1 MFLWRAF
8 RLLILGVLAF
18 HLFLFVSHRFA
29 HHPAREYAA
38 AQSSDRGDSPLYFSP
53 DTNLEEVDI
62 GMIDHA
68 QHSIDVAMFAFT
80 DRRIAAALR
89 HAAERGVKVRIYRDR
104 GQYEEEEQRGGSVQA
119 ILVGEP
125 NISIKVKNSKE
136 LMHEKVALYDGY
148 LLRDGSGNWSVSAAR
163 YQDNEI
169 SVTDNAAMAQ
179 AFASDFVRMWSRP
192 DNTVIQ

>member
-8 RLLILGVLAF
+8 RLLILGLLAF
-18 HLFLFVSHRFA
+18 HLFLFVSHRLA
-29 HHPAREYAA
+29 HHPASEYAA
-38 AQSSDRGDSPLYFSP
+38 AQSADRSDSPLYFSP

-80 DRRIAAALR
+80 DRRITAALR
-89 HAAERGVKVRIYRDR
+89 RAAERGVKVRIYRDR
-104 GQYEEEEQRGGSVQA
+104 GQYEEEEQRGGSVRA
-119 ILVGEP
+119 IIAGEP

-136 LMHEKVALYDGY
+136 LMHDKVALYDSH
-148 LLRDGSGNWSVSAAR
+148 LLRDGSCNWSVSAAR

-169 SVTDNAAMAQ
+169 SVTDNTAMAR
-179 AFASDFVRMWSRP
+179 AFASDFVRMWSRS
-192 DNTVIQ
+192 DNTGIQ